1 MVFSSATFL
10 FVFLPAV
17 LLLYFVPFFR
27 KDRQKEFTKKNIVLC
42 LSSLVFYAWGEPV
55 YIVLMLLSIFY
66 NYNAGIDLESH
77 EDEPKARR
85 RIFVCAIIF
94 NLFVLGFFKYSGFV
108 VENLNSLFSLGI
120 KYEPLALPIGISFY
134 TFQVMSYIIDV
145 YRGDCKTQ
153 HSLLNFA
160 TYISMFPQLIAGP
173 IVQYNDVEKYLSYRE
188 HNVRKFAAGSLFFI
202 RGLGKKV
209 IFANTIGAV
218 YTQICSDGVSS
229 LSAVN
234 AWFAILC
241 YTLQIYFDFSG
252 YSDMAVGLGKMF
264 GFDLVHN
271 FNFPYCAVSIKDF
284 WSRWHISLSSWFR
297 DYVYIPLGGN
307 RKGPVRQTLNLLIVW
322 LLTGLWHG
330 AAWNFV
336 LWGLYYAILL
346 IAEKRFLGAFL
357 QKLWKPVRHLY
368 ALLAV
373 LFGWVIFNCSGIGQI
388 GGYLGAMFGQGTG
401 IPGDA
406 SFLYLLTQ
414 YKAELFLAVLFCL
427 PLPKVLR
434 RQYDS
439 QPWMAIACDGLLLAV
454 FGLSV
459 VSITVSSFN
468 PFIYFRF

>member
-1 MVFSSATFL
+1 MVFSSLIFL

-17 LLLYFVPFFR
+17 LLAYFAVPQRFR
-27 KDRQKEFTKKNIVLC
+27 AARNAVL
-42 LSSLVFYAWGEPV
+42 LVFSLFFYLYGEPV
-55 YIVLMLLSIFY
+55 GIFIMLGSILANYLLAFGVAHAEGNSRRWILVAAVLLNVGLLGVY
-66 NYNAGIDLESH
+66 KYAGFAVENIN
-77 EDEPKARR
+77 
-85 RIFVCAIIF
+85 RIFHTA
-94 NLFVLGFFKYSGFV
+94 
-108 VENLNSLFSLGI
+108 
-120 KYEPLALPIGISFY
+120 LASPKIAMPIGISFF
-134 TFQVMSYIIDV
+134 TFQGMSYVFDV
-145 YRGDCKTQ
+145 FQRRCTPQKNI
-153 HSLLNFA
+153 LNVA
-160 TYISMFPQLIAGP
+160 TYIALFPQLVAGP
-173 IVQYNDVEKYLSYRE
+173 IVRYETIAAELSDRSE
-188 HNVRKFAAGSLFFI
+188 SMDAFAAGCRRMI
-202 RGLGKKV
+202 VGLGKKML
-209 IFANTIGAV
+209 IGNALGEAASAV
-218 YTQICSDGVSS
+218 FSTSPAS
-229 LSAVN
+229 LSAGS
-234 AWFAILC
+234 AWLGAIAYALH
-241 YTLQIYFDFSG
+241 IYYDFSG
-252 YSDMAVGLGKMF
+252 YSDMAIGLGQIF
-264 GFDLVHN
+264 GFHFPEN
-271 FNFPYCAVSIKDF
+271 FDHPYLSASVTEF
-284 WSRWHISLSSWFR
+284 WRRWHISLSTWFR

-439 QPWMAIACDGLLLAV
+439 RPWMAIACDGLLLAV